1 MGYEETLKEFEGQ
14 VEAGRYTLTVNASE
28 YLVSENLLEA
38 IDEIVEERYTGSY
51 SDNILVEDDDLFYMG
66 SKGWV
71 SIIVTACS
79 SMTDE
84 GDESIT
90 NEIYTRLEKIVA
102 GLDKNRK
109 K

>member
-1 MGYEETLKEFEGQ
+1 MDYLETLKEFERQ
-14 VEAGRYTLTVNASE
+14 VEAGRTTLVVNASE

-38 IDEIVEERYTGSY
+38 IDEIVEEITGSY
-51 SDNILVEDDDLFYMG
+51 SDNVLVEDDDLFYMS

-71 SIIVTACS
+71 SIIVTICPAINNES
-79 SMTDE
+79 
-84 GDESIT
+84 DESIT
-90 NEIYTRLEKIVA
+90 NEIYARLEKIVA